1 MKIRVDLP
9 VTPQL
14 QDMPISDLKA
24 GNTFRSNGTHYIL
37 TSEPKG
43 LNEVYAVKLTNGKM
57 IGFSIDDVVTK
68 RSDLMLAKAG

>member
-24 GNTFRSNGTHYIL
+24 GNTFRSDGVHYVL

-43 LNEVYAVKLTNGKM
+43 MNEVYAVKLTNGKL
-57 IGFSIDDVVTK
+57 IGFSIYDVVTK
-68 RSDLMLAKAG
+68 RSDLVLAKAG